1 MTFVAGIDIGNS
13 TTEIVVGE
21 NGVPVMWD
29 RMPTRG
35 VKGSPASGAGAA
47 RLLSR
52 MQRRLGHPV
61 DIAVLTPQQPV
72 ETRSLRLDAVP
83 TDLGRLVLLSHGA
96 ASPGG
101 AGVGS
106 GRPVAVEDDPDPGS
120 DPVVLV
126 ATDPL
131 GFRETVARA
140 RVWQSSTHPVVGI
153 LLAGDEARLV
163 SSRLD
168 KQVPVVDCV
177 DAQWALA
184 CQRVCVEVSD
194 AGLGTVTDPL
204 RLAQELGLSV
214 DEHVHAQAIGGALR
228 AARSA
233 AIGLTREAAPQT
245 GSTDSLRVPTRV
257 GEFQAWRGS
266 ADIDDLWLVDL
277 GALTLPGLRPDALA
291 DRGRVIAALRG
302 QDETSEH
309 IAAFAESWSGEV
321 LTVSSEVEAGRWG
334 ALSTNAARPDALVI
348 DLGGGT
354 VDVSDETHRVT
365 AAGSGDMLTL
375 AVADALG
382 ISRGTAEW
390 AKRGPARRIDSP
402 SAASLE
408 DGSRAFLES
417 MAPSCNTSNALHAVK
432 ECQVPTLVFSVE
444 MPGRELMT
452 RAICSEAG
460 INLQR
465 IRDGFFNERQLANV
479 AQIAGS
485 LIKSKLFIDETPGL
499 TVAQFRA
506 RARRAKASHKIGLI
520 VVDYLQ
526 FMSGSSGAAKQSRA
540 LEVSEISKAIKTT
553 AKELDIPIIAL
564 AQQIGRAHV

>member
-1 MTFVAGIDIGNS
+1 M
-13 TTEIVVGE
+13 
-21 NGVPVMWD
+21 
-29 RMPTRG
+29 
-35 VKGSPASGAGAA
+35 
-47 RLLSR
+47 
-52 MQRRLGHPV
+52 
-61 DIAVLTPQQPV
+61 
-72 ETRSLRLDAVP
+72 
-83 TDLGRLVLLSHGA
+83 
-96 ASPGG
+96 
-101 AGVGS
+101 
-106 GRPVAVEDDPDPGS
+106 AVEDDPDPGS

-417 MAPSCNTSNALHAVK
+417 MAPNGSVGWLVCDGPGGPLPFSARMSPGEWRSVRSAIKAAVIGNNIRRALASADFEAREV
-432 ECQVPTLVFSVE
+432 VLVGGPAGDDEIVGALAES
-444 MPGRELMT
+444 MPGE
-452 RAICSEAG
+452 
-460 INLQR
+460 
-465 IRDGFFNERQLANV
+465 
-479 AQIAGS
+479 
-485 LIKSKLFIDETPGL
+485 
-499 TVAQFRA
+499 
-506 RARRAKASHKIGLI
+506 
-520 VVDYLQ
+520 
-526 FMSGSSGAAKQSRA
+526 
-540 LEVSEISKAIKTT
+540 
-553 AKELDIPIIAL
+553 
-564 AQQIGRAHV
+564 IGRAHV